1 MRQVFP
7 LAVHCSHWTVPAI
20 LPGPA
25 GSNVSLTLYFVR
37 FALLMNFIILAIW
50 VCLTV
55 FPFFDSPPS
64 TFSWSIFR
72 QEPAKDM
79 LQGYGLDNTFL
90 LYGECGA
97 MALWIPA
104 CRGQAS
110 RVRLDNVCC
119 CAAPCGFVSAICELI
134 CSESNNVG

>member
-1 MRQVFP
+1 M
-7 LAVHCSHWTVPAI
+7 
-20 LPGPA
+20 
-25 GSNVSLTLYFVR
+25 SLTLYFVR

-90 LYGECGA
+90 LYGEC
-97 MALWIPA
+97 A
-104 CRGQAS
+104 CCELLPGEAGFQG
-110 RVRLDNVCC
+110 RLDGLCC
-119 CAAPCGFVSAICELI
+119 CADHVALQVPCVGWLAQEAVSGQSGAGMGFSFEHPVAAAQ
-134 CSESNNVG
+134 

>member
-1 MRQVFP
+1 M
-7 LAVHCSHWTVPAI
+7 
-20 LPGPA
+20 
-25 GSNVSLTLYFVR
+25 SLTLYFVR

-72 QEPAKDM
+72 DEPAKDM

-104 CRGQAS
+104 WRGQAS
-110 RVRLDNVCC
+110 RVRPDSLCC
-119 CAAPCGFVSAICELI
+119 CAGHLAVHVQYVSWLAWEATARLSAAGMGCCLKHRAAAA
-134 CSESNNVG
+134 

>member
-1 MRQVFP
+1 M
-7 LAVHCSHWTVPAI
+7 
-20 LPGPA
+20 
-25 GSNVSLTLYFVR
+25 SLTLYFVR

-64 TFSWSIFR
+64 TFSWSIFK

-90 LYGECGA
+90 LYGEWGA
-97 MALWIPA
+97 MLPVAPSLERA
-104 CRGQAS
+104 GCHGQAS
-110 RVRLDNVCC
+110 RLCC
-119 CAAPCGFVSAICELI
+119 CADPVPLQVPYVGWLAREATSGLSAAGMGCCLEQLAAAAQWLHPAEIET
-134 CSESNNVG
+134 